1 MKKII
6 TLAITLF
13 LGCSVFAEEP
23 EKESGIDFTTGGDLV
38 SSYVWRGVK
47 FGNGPAIQPY
57 VEMNAGN
64 FTLGTWGSV
73 NLTDNEAAEA
83 DLYASYTFDF
93 GLNVGLT
100 DYYYPGTDYFNYSS
114 TSGSHGFELNLGYE
128 HSGLNISANYMLNE
142 APAAGTAGGDMY
154 FQLGYGFDQFGIFAG
169 AGDGWH
175 TSDGNFNVSNIGI
188 NVSREITITDQFSL
202 PVSGSAILNPDTEQ
216 YYLVLGISL

>member
-6 TLAITLF
+6 ACVFVLF
-13 LGCSVFAEEP
+13 LGSAVYAEEP
-23 EKESGIDFTTGGDLV
+23 GKNQNFDFVTGGDIV

-47 FGNGPAIQPY
+47 FGNGPAVQPY
-57 VEMNAGN
+57 LEMNAGN

-73 NLTDNEAAEA
+73 NMTDREAAEA

-93 GLNVGLT
+93 GLNLGLT
-100 DYYYPGTDYFNYSS
+100 DYYYPGTDYFDYSN

-128 HSGLNISANYMLNE
+128 HAGLKISANYMLNE

-154 FQLGYGFDQFGIFAG
+154 FQLGYGFDQFSIFAG

-175 TSDGNFNVSNIGI
+175 TSDRDFNVCNIGI
-188 NVSREITITDQFSL
+188 NVSREIVVTDQFSL
-202 PVSGSAILNPDTEQ
+202 PVFGSAILNPDTEQ
-216 YYLVLGISL
+216 YYLVLGISI